1 MGIHTGWNFTQAF
14 LLGMPNSGL
23 VSAVSLFHLE
33 SANGVNNPIYD
44 FKFGVEGGL
53 PAVIVD
59 LIPAVVVLILAKKNG
74 RLKELAMSREKDQNK
89 PQNLAYTGQNLV
101 S

>member
-1 MGIHTGWNFTQAF
+1 MIQLALIKLSNFR
-14 LLGMPNSGL
+14 
-23 VSAVSLFHLE
+23 
-33 SANGVNNPIYD
+33 
-44 FKFGVEGGL
+44 
-53 PAVIVD
+53 
-59 LIPAVVVLILAKKNG
+59 IPAVVVLILAKKNG